1 MEYGIIGLIAGIVTG
16 LGMGGGTVLIL
27 ILTLWG
33 GLEQIT
39 AQATNLVY
47 FIPTALVA
55 TLLNIKRKNI
65 RKEIVIPI
73 SVFGAIGAAIGAY
86 IATHIDVFLLK
97 KLFGYF
103 LLCITIH
110 EIYSFYKMYKKPKN
124 NHTTNSKKIRGGI

>member
-1 MEYGIIGLIAGIVTG
+1 MEYGIIGLIAGVVTG

-33 GLEQIT
+33 GLEQIV

-55 TLLNIKRKNI
+55 TAIHVKRKNV

-73 SVFGAIGAAIGAY
+73 SIFGAIGAAIGAY
-86 IATHIDVFLLK
+86 IATHIDVSLLR

-103 LLCITIH
+103 LLLITIN
-110 EIYSFYKMYKKPKN
+110 ELYGLYKMYKKSKN
-124 NHTTNSKKIRGGI
+124 NHTTSSKK